1 MVPTMSEDGW
11 SKVLLKAG
19 APTNPPMRPLSYPI
33 NMNPSE
39 VRTLIV
45 SIRARPLSSG
55 MLYVLVATWAAFFS
69 LDLRLVEVWGY
80 TLACSDDSHIYI
92 SRV

>member
-1 MVPTMSEDGW
+1 
-11 SKVLLKAG
+11 
-19 APTNPPMRPLSYPI
+19 
-33 NMNPSE
+33 
-39 VRTLIV
+39 
-45 SIRARPLSSG
+45 
-55 MLYVLVATWAAFFS
+55 MLYVLVATWATFFS